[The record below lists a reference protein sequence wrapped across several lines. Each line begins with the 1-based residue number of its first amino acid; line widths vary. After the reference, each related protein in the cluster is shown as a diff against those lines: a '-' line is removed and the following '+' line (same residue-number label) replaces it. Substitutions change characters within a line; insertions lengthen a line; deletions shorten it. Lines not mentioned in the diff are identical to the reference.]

1 MSKAQTDEELL
12 AELGVDI
19 TPVKKVERT
28 AKEQRIIAGF
38 EEILRFVN
46 EHGREPQHGDE
57 RDIFEKIY
65 AIRLNAIRNSA
76 ECRKVLA
83 GVEGEALLE
92 SKNAISSL
100 CEDGDDEKLLR
111 SLGVDWDEQA
121 ELSNLKYVKPRAEIR
136 AAEEIAKR
144 DVCKD
149 FDVFRPLF
157 QTVQKEIES
166 GIRRTLPFKD
176 NAEITRG
183 ELFILDG
190 QKIYVADMGEAFI
203 NQYDRTDARLR
214 VIYDNGTQ
222 SDILLRSLQ
231 RALNKDKTSRRITE
245 VSLGSLFSQEEDED
259 DLKSGFIYVLRS
271 LSDDPFIAE
280 HRTVIHKIGVTGGDV
295 AKRIAGAEKDP
306 TYLLAGVEIVQTYRL
321 SNVNRKK
328 LETLLHQFL
337 ANARLDLELKDRFG
351 HAVEP
356 REWFLVSLPVIS
368 ETIEKLMNGSLG
380 DYRYDRDLAKI
391 LAQ

>member
-1 MSKAQTDEELL
+1 MSREETDEELL
-12 AELGVDI
+12 ASLGVDI

-28 AKEQRIIAGF
+28 AKEQRIVAGF

-65 AIRLNAIRNSA
+65 ATRLNAIRNSA

-92 SKNAISSL
+92 SKNVISSL

-111 SLGVDWDEQA
+111 SLGVDWDKQA
-121 ELSNLKYVKPRAEIR
+121 ELTNLKYVKPRAEIR

-157 QTVQKEIES
+157 VSVQKELES

-203 NQYDRTDARLR
+203 NQYDRPDARLR

-245 VSLGSLFSQEEDED
+245 ISLGPLFSQEEDES

-306 TYLLAGVEIVQTYRL
+306 T
-321 SNVNRKK
+321 
-328 LETLLHQFL
+328 
-337 ANARLDLELKDRFG
+337 
-351 HAVEP
+351 
-356 REWFLVSLPVIS
+356 
-368 ETIEKLMNGSLG
+368 
-380 DYRYDRDLAKI
+380 
-391 LAQ
+391 